1 MIDILLV
8 LSCVVCLGSLFAI
21 IFPQQLLSAAQKIPI
36 TTTIRVIGF
45 VIRTIWG
52 IIMILVAGSTRFPQ
66 TIYIIGILLI
76 VAGVTALLMGNAK
89 LKSLKDWFLLQNVT
103 SIRIGGIAGILF
115 GGFLIYALV

>member
-8 LSCVVCLGSLFAI
+8 LSCVVCLGSLIAI
-21 IFPQQLLSAAQKIPI
+21 IFPQKLMSAAQKIPI

-52 IIMILVAGSTRFPQ
+52 IIMILVADSTRFPQ

-76 VAGVTALLMGNAK
+76 VAGVTVLLMGNAK
-89 LKSLKDWFLLQNVT
+89 LKSLKDWFLLQNVS
-103 SIRIGGIAGILF
+103 SIRI
-115 GGFLIYALV
+115 